1 MENPA
6 VLLVHTEYGSSQ
18 DETSPLNQQV
28 VDILRER
35 ESEIPVLMTVLKA
48 NEEDIQNAKRDG
60 IELLLPTLDPDDPSR
75 TDPSPNWLTFD
86 HLSKYQNLPQKV
98 RSIVGHSDVTSRAAV
113 RIKQERYSASDARVV
128 LFTTDIPE
136 DTEYYKGDE
145 KAMGIGKKEDSILED
160 AQEAD
165 VVFSLGN
172 KIFDHFENQFRA
184 IPASKRPQHVKF
196 VPRPPKIFEDAE
208 AEYKDTETMVVLSIG
223 RVKGVEKLKGYDLAV
238 ESLSL
243 VAEKMKVKLRVMG
256 VDKDDIETRMAILKH
271 RKSANLQITL
281 LPYGSQK
288 DIYKEMM
295 QAHLVLMPS
304 RAEPFGLVGLEA
316 IAAGVPVLVSSKSG
330 LADFIH
336 EHVDELHH
344 SIVDMDEHEE
354 GVTVKYLA
362 RSIERM
368 LKHNRTEFETAARCK
383 KKLLSSKYWEES
395 HQQCIKA
402 CTDADIPPPLPIVVE
417 ILAQVKPTVKTPK
430 ELLSYASAKKAFVT
444 LDITTFTDETLG
456 LLEQVKPEIRTVE
469 DLLDTAEAIKQLEE
483 IKGVNVTD
491 VKTGSL
497 VFYTQCTDLGGLG
510 QLWFMYKSG
519 KLNDLLVG
527 SLIRKETLQELCAE
541 NVSVKSTIN
550 IEDFRK
556 ALVYILTSP
565 AAKGQLMPRLPLEY
579 PLYQPHTR
587 TTSRVLD
594 VLHLDQKKL
603 PQHLHKVPLPTQRN
617 DGDDDLL
624 NKLDN
629 LQIAASTP
637 EETPEDTEVREIN
650 SVLKPAGASVIPAQ
664 ETTEDQTIG
673 DTEVPQVMSELVSLD
688 IKELE
693 RLMGPRRKRTSSI
706 SSDSSGYVT
715 GTPGSGLSR
724 PDSPSGEGDVQGTLE
739 TLLAELNK
747 PAVLRDK
754 GKQFDLYC
762 QIGDLYRTKLR
773 NPQSA
778 LQYYQNMLE
787 CSQALS
793 EDTKQAKA
801 YSRLGVTCDILGLQA
816 EAFTNHEKALAI
828 YRVDAGNETDVCIAY
843 KNLASSLALSG
854 QVSDAKINYE
864 SALAVAMETG
874 NKTEQMGIY
883 CMLGDL
889 HMEQLEEPEV
899 SHRYYTEMLTL
910 ARDLRR
916 KDMEGLAYNR
926 LGRACSDMQNN
937 DAALEWHQ
945 KSLEMMSQD
954 DGNKRA
960 QMITHA
966 EVGNAYRLLGKPDQA
981 TSHFN
986 TALQL
991 AQQTGDQHVQM
1002 SVCLRMG
1009 EMHREQL
1016 HSPRTAIQHYKQTLA
1031 LARQL
1036 KDRDQERIACN
1047 RLGLVHYEMGEYGAS
1062 LEWGQKNLQIVEED
1076 GNKEE
1081 QITAHNNVG
1090 NAYRLLSKL
1099 DLATSHF
1106 NTALQMAQQTGDQ
1119 HWQMKVHFEMG
1130 DMHREQL
1137 HSPRTAVQYYE
1148 QALALAGQLK
1158 ARHEEGVTCNRLGQV
1173 HFDMEEYESA
1183 LEWFQR
1189 YLQISQ
1195 EQQISKGQITAHNN
1209 VGNAYR
1215 LLGKLDLA
1223 TSHLNTALQMAQQ
1236 TGDQHWQMKV
1246 YFVIGE
1252 IHRKQLH
1259 SPSTAIQH
1267 YEQALALA
1275 RRLKDRHEEG
1285 KAYGSLGLVH
1295 FEVGEYETS
1304 LECLHKYLNIK
1315 QEDGEKKEQIV
1326 THTAICNV
1334 YSLQGHLDLAASHLN
1349 TALQMARQTG
1359 YQHGQMKAYFM
1370 MGDMHKYKLHS
1381 PRTAIQYYKQT
1392 LALARQLKDKHHE
1405 GLAYER
1411 LGMAHFEMGEHE
1423 AGLRWLQKASKIRE
1437 EEGVD
1442 QGAQGKT
1449 HSNVDR
1455 APMVQY
1461 LESRVASQNAEEQ
1474 RKQMNVSF
1482 QIGEMFRE
1490 QIHSPR
1496 TAIQYYE
1503 QHLALARQ
1511 LKDRHEEG
1519 LAYDRLGRAHFE
1531 LKEYDKALLM
1541 YQNHLK
1547 MRQEDR
1553 DKKSQTTAHK
1563 NIAKSYKKLG
1573 KKDLAK
1579 SQYQSAMAIA
1589 IETGDKLQQDDIRKK
1604 INKL

>member
-1 MENPA
+1 
-6 VLLVHTEYGSSQ
+6 
-18 DETSPLNQQV
+18 
-28 VDILRER
+28 
-35 ESEIPVLMTVLKA
+35 MTVLKA

-86 HLSKYQNLPQKV
+86 HLSKYQNLPQ
-98 RSIVGHSDVTSRAAV
+98 SRAAV
-113 RIKQERYSASDARVV
+113 RIKQERYSKADATVI
-128 LFTTDIPE
+128 LITTDIPE
-136 DTEYYKGDE
+136 DTEFYKGDE

-160 AQEAD
+160 AREAD

-196 VPRPPKIFEDAE
+196 VPRPSKIFEDAE
-208 AEYKDTETMVVLSIG
+208 AEYKDTETLVVLSIG

-243 VAEKMKVKLRVMG
+243 VAEKMKVKFRVMG
-256 VDKDDIETRMAILKH
+256 VDKDDIETRKAILKH

-288 DIYKEMM
+288 DMCKEMM

-383 KKLLSSKYWEES
+383 KKLLSSKCWEES
-395 HQQCIKA
+395 HQKFIKA
-402 CTDADIPPPLPIVVE
+402 CTDAVPNVGHFAAGNVAQQPAQIQSRKRGTDTIWENVGGRKRTKRDIPPPLPIVVE

-456 LLEQVKPEIRTVE
+456 LLEQVKPEIKTVD

-483 IKGVNVTD
+483 IKGVNVTH

-519 KLNDLLVG
+519 KLNDLMVG
-527 SLIRKETLQELCAE
+527 SLIREEILQQLCAE
-541 NVSVKSTIN
+541 NVSVKTTIN
-550 IEDFRK
+550 IEDFSK
-556 ALVYILTSP
+556 ALIYILNPP
-565 AAKGQLMPRLPLEY
+565 AVEGPLMPRLPLEY
-579 PLYQPHTR
+579 PLYQPHTH
-587 TTSRVLD
+587 TSSSVLD

-603 PQHLHKVPLPTQRN
+603 PEVCGEQHDMPLPTQRN

-624 NKLDN
+624 DKLDK
-629 LQIAASTP
+629 LRIAASTP

-724 PDSPSGEGDVQGTLE
+724 PDSPTGRDFWPPRLLAGKQDFVSSGWRRPKYPHKSRPSIVFSLRDQDVQWTSKFGGEGDVQGTLE

-801 YSRLGVTCDILGLQA
+801 YSRLGVTCDILGLQD

-828 YRVDAGNETDVCIAY
+828 YRVDTGNETDVCIAY

-854 QVSDAKINYE
+854 QVSDAKTNYE

-874 NKTEQMGIY
+874 NKTEQMDIY
-883 CMLGDL
+883 CKLGDL
-889 HMEQLEEPEV
+889 HREQLEEPEV
-899 SHRYYTEMLTL
+899 SHEYYKKMLAL
-910 ARDLRR
+910 ARDLGR
-916 KDMEGLAYNR
+916 KDREGLAYNR
-926 LGRACSDMQNN
+926 LGHACSDMQNY

-945 KSLEMMSQD
+945 KSLEMASQD

-960 QMITHA
+960 QRITHT
-966 EVGNAYRLLGKPDQA
+966 EVGNAYRVLGKRTWQHP
-981 TSHFN
+981 TSTLPH
-986 TALQL
+986 
-991 AQQTGDQHVQM
+991 GW
-1002 SVCLRMG
+1002 
-1009 EMHREQL
+1009 
-1016 HSPRTAIQHYKQTLA
+1016 HS
-1031 LARQL
+1031 RQGIWM
-1036 KDRDQERIACN
+1036 DR
-1047 RLGLVHYEMGEYGAS
+1047 
-1062 LEWGQKNLQIVEED
+1062 
-1076 GNKEE
+1076 
-1081 QITAHNNVG
+1081 
-1090 NAYRLLSKL
+1090 
-1099 DLATSHF
+1099 
-1106 NTALQMAQQTGDQ
+1106 
-1119 HWQMKVHFEMG
+1119 
-1130 DMHREQL
+1130 
-1137 HSPRTAVQYYE
+1137 
-1148 QALALAGQLK
+1148 
-1158 ARHEEGVTCNRLGQV
+1158 
-1173 HFDMEEYESA
+1173 
-1183 LEWFQR
+1183 
-1189 YLQISQ
+1189 
-1195 EQQISKGQITAHNN
+1195 
-1209 VGNAYR
+1209 
-1215 LLGKLDLA
+1215 
-1223 TSHLNTALQMAQQ
+1223 
-1236 TGDQHWQMKV
+1236 
-1246 YFVIGE
+1246 
-1252 IHRKQLH
+1252 
-1259 SPSTAIQH
+1259 
-1267 YEQALALA
+1267 
-1275 RRLKDRHEEG
+1275 
-1285 KAYGSLGLVH
+1285 
-1295 FEVGEYETS
+1295 
-1304 LECLHKYLNIK
+1304 
-1315 QEDGEKKEQIV
+1315 
-1326 THTAICNV
+1326 
-1334 YSLQGHLDLAASHLN
+1334 
-1349 TALQMARQTG
+1349 
-1359 YQHGQMKAYFM
+1359 
-1370 MGDMHKYKLHS
+1370 
-1381 PRTAIQYYKQT
+1381 
-1392 LALARQLKDKHHE
+1392 
-1405 GLAYER
+1405 
-1411 LGMAHFEMGEHE
+1411 
-1423 AGLRWLQKASKIRE
+1423 
-1437 EEGVD
+1437 
-1442 QGAQGKT
+1442 
-1449 HSNVDR
+1449 
-1455 APMVQY
+1455 
-1461 LESRVASQNAEEQ
+1461 
-1474 RKQMNVSF
+1474 
-1482 QIGEMFRE
+1482 
-1490 QIHSPR
+1490 
-1496 TAIQYYE
+1496 
-1503 QHLALARQ
+1503 
-1511 LKDRHEEG
+1511 
-1519 LAYDRLGRAHFE
+1519 
-1531 LKEYDKALLM
+1531 
-1541 YQNHLK
+1541 
-1547 MRQEDR
+1547 
-1553 DKKSQTTAHK
+1553 
-1563 NIAKSYKKLG
+1563 
-1573 KKDLAK
+1573 
-1579 SQYQSAMAIA
+1579 
-1589 IETGDKLQQDDIRKK
+1589 
-1604 INKL
+1604 

>member
-1 MENPA
+1 MLTAEFDLTKDGTVIQLVGHLFKKHLILLKKENPA

-28 VDILRER
+28 VDILREH
-35 ESEIPVLMTVLKA
+35 ESDIPVLMTVLKA

-86 HLSKYQNLPQKV
+86 HLSKYQNLPPRV
-98 RSIVGHSDVTSRAAV
+98 RSIAGHSDVTSRAAV
-113 RIKQERYSASDARVV
+113 RIKQERYSKSDATVI

-145 KAMGIGKKEDSILED
+145 KAMDIGKKEDSILED

-196 VPRPPKIFEDAE
+196 VPRPSKIFEDAE
-208 AEYKDTETMVVLSIG
+208 AEYKNTETMVVLSIG

-243 VAEKMKVKLRVMG
+243 VAEKMKVKFRVMG
-256 VDKDDIETRMAILKH
+256 VDKDDIETRKAILKH
-271 RKSANLQITL
+271 WKSANLQITL
-281 LPYGSQK
+281 LPYGSHK
-288 DIYKEMM
+288 DICKEMM

-344 SIVDMDEHEE
+344 SIVDMDEREE
-354 GVTVKYLA
+354 GFTVKYLA
-362 RSIERM
+362 RSIEKM

-395 HQQCIKA
+395 HQKFIKA
-402 CTDADIPPPLPIVVE
+402 CTDAVPNVGHFADGNVAEQPAQIQSRKRGTDTIWENVGGRKRTKRDIPPPLSIVVE
-417 ILAQVKPTVKTPK
+417 ILAQVKPTVKTSK

-444 LDITTFTDETLG
+444 LDITTFTDETLS
-456 LLEQVKPEIRTVE
+456 LLQQVKPEIKTVE

-483 IKGVNVTD
+483 IKGVNVTH

-497 VFYTQCTDLGGLG
+497 VFYLHCTDLCGLG
-510 QLWFMYKSG
+510 ELWFMYKSR

-527 SLIRKETLQELCAE
+527 SLIRKETLQQLCAE
-541 NVSVKSTIN
+541 NVSVKSTID

-556 ALVYILTSP
+556 ALVYILNSP
-565 AAKGQLMPRLPLEY
+565 AVEGPLMPRLPLEY
-579 PLYQPHTR
+579 PLYQPHTH
-587 TTSRVLD
+587 TSSSVLD

-603 PQHLHKVPLPTQRN
+603 PEVCGEQHDMPLPTQRN

-624 NKLDN
+624 DKLDK
-629 LQIAASTP
+629 LRIAASTP

-724 PDSPSGEGDVQGTLE
+724 PDSPTGEGDVQGTLE

-747 PAVLRDK
+747 PAVLRYK

-801 YSRLGVTCDILGLQA
+801 YSRLGITYDILGLQA

-843 KNLASSLALSG
+843 KNLASSLVLSG
-854 QVSDAKINYE
+854 QVSDAKTSYE

-874 NKTEQMGIY
+874 NRTEQMDIY
-883 CMLGDL
+883 YMLGDL
-889 HMEQLEEPEV
+889 HKELLEEPEV
-899 SHRYYTEMLTL
+899 AHKYYTEVLAL
-910 ARDLRR
+910 ARDLGR
-916 KDMEGLAYNR
+916 KDGEGAAYNR

-945 KSLEMMSQD
+945 KTLEWSQEV
-954 DGNKRA
+954 GNKRA
-960 QMITHA
+960 QRITHA
-966 EVGNAYRLLGKPDQA
+966 YMGNVYRVLGKLDQA

-991 AQQTGDQHVQM
+991 AQQTGDLDGQM
-1002 SVCLRMG
+1002 AVCLWMG

-1016 HSPRTAIQHYKQTLA
+1016 HSPRTAIQYYKQALA

-1036 KDRDQERIACN
+1036 KDRHEEGVACN
-1047 RLGLVHYEMGEYGAS
+1047 RLGLVHCDMEEYESA
-1062 LEWGQKNLQIVEED
+1062 LEWFQRYLQISQEEQVS
-1076 GNKEE
+1076 KA
-1081 QITAHNNVG
+1081 QITAHSNVG
-1090 NAYRLLSKL
+1090 DAYRLLGKL

-1119 HWQMKVHFEMG
+1119 HGQINAYFLMG
-1130 DMHREQL
+1130 DMH
-1137 HSPRTAVQYYE
+1137 
-1148 QALALAGQLK
+1148 
-1158 ARHEEGVTCNRLGQV
+1158 N
-1173 HFDMEEYESA
+1173 
-1183 LEWFQR
+1183 
-1189 YLQISQ
+1189 
-1195 EQQISKGQITAHNN
+1195 
-1209 VGNAYR
+1209 YR
-1215 LLGKLDLA
+1215 
-1223 TSHLNTALQMAQQ
+1223 
-1236 TGDQHWQMKV
+1236 
-1246 YFVIGE
+1246 
-1252 IHRKQLH
+1252 
-1259 SPSTAIQH
+1259 
-1267 YEQALALA
+1267 
-1275 RRLKDRHEEG
+1275 
-1285 KAYGSLGLVH
+1285 
-1295 FEVGEYETS
+1295 
-1304 LECLHKYLNIK
+1304 
-1315 QEDGEKKEQIV
+1315 
-1326 THTAICNV
+1326 
-1334 YSLQGHLDLAASHLN
+1334 
-1349 TALQMARQTG
+1349 
-1359 YQHGQMKAYFM
+1359 
-1370 MGDMHKYKLHS
+1370 LHS
-1381 PRTAIQYYKQT
+1381 PRTAIQYYDEA
-1392 LALARQLKDKHHE
+1392 LALASQLKDKHHE
-1405 GLAYER
+1405 GVACER
-1411 LGMAHFEMGEHE
+1411 LGMARFEMGEHE
-1423 AGLRWLQKASKIRE
+1423 AGLKLLQKAWKIRE
-1437 EEGVD
+1437 DGEDGDKV
-1442 QGAQGKT
+1442 AQGKT
-1449 HSNVDR
+1449 HSNVNR

-1461 LESRVASQNAEEQ
+1461 LQSNVASQNAEEQ
-1474 RKQMNVSF
+1474 RKQMKASF
-1482 QIGEMFRE
+1482 QIGEMLRE
-1490 QIHSPR
+1490 QLHSQR
-1496 TAIQYYE
+1496 TAIQYYQ
-1503 QHLALARQ
+1503 QHLALSRR

-1531 LKEYDKALLM
+1531 LKEYDKALAIT
-1541 YQNHLK
+1541 
-1547 MRQEDR
+1547 ED
-1553 DKKSQTTAHK
+1553 AH
-1563 NIAKSYKKLG
+1563 NI
-1573 KKDLAK
+1573 
-1579 SQYQSAMAIA
+1579 
-1589 IETGDKLQQDDIRKK
+1589 
-1604 INKL
+1604 

>member
-28 VDILRER
+28 VDILKER
-35 ESEIPVLMTVLKA
+35 ESDIPVLMTVLKA

-60 IELLLPTLDPDDPSR
+60 VELLLPTLDPDDPSR

-86 HLSKYQNLPQKV
+86 HLSKYQNLPPRV
-98 RSIVGHSDVTSRAAV
+98 RSIVGQSDVTSRAAV
-113 RIKQERYSASDARVV
+113 RIKQERYPASDARVV

-196 VPRPPKIFEDAE
+196 VPRPSKIFEDAE
-208 AEYKDTETMVVLSIG
+208 AEYKGTETMVVLSIG

-243 VAEKMKVKLRVMG
+243 VAERMKVKFRAMG
-256 VDKDDIETRMAILKH
+256 VDEDDIETRKAILKH

-368 LKHNRTEFETAARCK
+368 LKHSRTEFEAAARCK
-383 KKLLSSKYWEES
+383 RKLLSSKYWEES
-395 HQQCIKA
+395 HKKFVKA
-402 CTDADIPPPLPIVVE
+402 CTDAAVNIAQQPEQVQTRKRGTDTIWENVGGLKRPIQDMPPPLTIVVE

-469 DLLDTAEAIKQLEE
+469 DLLDTAEAIRQLEE

-510 QLWFMYKSG
+510 QLWFMYKSR
-519 KLNDLLVG
+519 KLNDLMVG
-527 SLIRKETLQELCAE
+527 SLIREEALQQLCAE

-550 IEDFRK
+550 VEDFRK
-556 ALVYILTSP
+556 ALIYILTSP
-565 AAKGQLMPRLPLEY
+565 ATEGKGPLMPRLPLEY
-579 PLYQPHTR
+579 PLYQPHVH
-587 TTSRVLD
+587 TTSSVLD
-594 VLHLDQKKL
+594 VLHLDQKKV
-603 PQHLHKVPLPTQRN
+603 PEQHLHKVPLPTQRD

-624 NKLDN
+624 NKLDK
-629 LQIAASTP
+629 LRIAVMNHHSVQTASTP
-637 EETPEDTEVREIN
+637 EETPEDTEVGEIN

-724 PDSPSGEGDVQGTLE
+724 PDSPTGEGDVQGTLE

-754 GKQFDLYC
+754 GEQFYLYC
-762 QIGDLYRTKLR
+762 QIGDLYMTKLR

-787 CSQALS
+787 CSMALS
-793 EDTKQAKA
+793 EDAKQAKA
-801 YSRLGVTCDILGLQA
+801 YSRLGVTCDMLGLQA

-854 QVSDAKINYE
+854 QVSDAKTNYE
-864 SALAVAMETG
+864 SALSVAVETG
-874 NKTEQMGIY
+874 NKTEQMEIY

-889 HMEQLEEPEV
+889 HREQLEEPEV
-899 SHRYYTEMLTL
+899 AHRYYTEVLAL
-910 ARDLRR
+910 ARDSR
-916 KDMEGLAYNR
+916 KKKMEGVAYHK
-926 LGRACSDMQNN
+926 LGHACSDMKNY

-954 DGNKRA
+954 GGNKRV
-960 QMITHA
+960 QMITHTD
-966 EVGNAYRLLGKPDQA
+966 VGNAYRVLGKPDQA

-991 AQQTGDQHVQM
+991 AQQTGDLDVQII
-1002 SVCLRMG
+1002 VCLGMG

-1016 HSPRTAIQHYKQTLA
+1016 HSPRTAIQHYKQALV

-1036 KDRDQERIACN
+1036 KDRHGEGVACH
-1047 RLGLVHYEMGEYGAS
+1047 RLGLVHCE
-1062 LEWGQKNLQIVEED
+1062 I
-1076 GNKEE
+1076 
-1081 QITAHNNVG
+1081 
-1090 NAYRLLSKL
+1090 
-1099 DLATSHF
+1099 
-1106 NTALQMAQQTGDQ
+1106 
-1119 HWQMKVHFEMG
+1119 
-1130 DMHREQL
+1130 
-1137 HSPRTAVQYYE
+1137 
-1148 QALALAGQLK
+1148 
-1158 ARHEEGVTCNRLGQV
+1158 
-1173 HFDMEEYESA
+1173 EEYESA

-1195 EQQISKGQITAHNN
+1195 EEGLFEITAHIN
-1209 VGNAYR
+1209 VGNVYR
-1215 LLGKLDLA
+1215 RMSKLDLA
-1223 TSHLNTALQMAQQ
+1223 TSHFNTALQLAQQTGDQHGLMGVYCKMGEMHREQLHSPRTAIQHYKQALALARQLKDRHQEGMACNRLGQVHYEMGEYGAALEWGQKHLQIVEEDGNKEQQIANHIDLGNVYRRLSKLDLATSHFNTALQLAQQ
-1236 TGDQHWQMKV
+1236 TGDQHWQIMV
-1246 YFVIGE
+1246 YFKIGE
-1252 IHRKQLH
+1252 MHSEQLH
-1259 SPSTAIQH
+1259 SPRTAIQY

-1275 RRLKDRHEEG
+1275 RQLKDRHEEG
-1285 KAYGSLGLVH
+1285 KAYDRLGMVH
-1295 FEVGEYETS
+1295 CEVGEYEAS
-1304 LECLHKYLNIK
+1304 LECCQKSLKIK
-1315 QEDGEKKEQIV
+1315 QEGGEKKQQIEAHKKMG
-1326 THTAICNV
+1326 TV
-1334 YSLQGHLDLAASHLN
+1334 YSLQGNLDLAASHLN
-1349 TALQMARQTG
+1349 TALQMTQQTG
-1359 YQHGQMKAYFM
+1359 DQHGQMKA
-1370 MGDMHKYKLHS
+1370 
-1381 PRTAIQYYKQT
+1381 I
-1392 LALARQLKDKHHE
+1392 
-1405 GLAYER
+1405 
-1411 LGMAHFEMGEHE
+1411 
-1423 AGLRWLQKASKIRE
+1423 
-1437 EEGVD
+1437 
-1442 QGAQGKT
+1442 
-1449 HSNVDR
+1449 
-1455 APMVQY
+1455 
-1461 LESRVASQNAEEQ
+1461 
-1474 RKQMNVSF
+1474 F
-1482 QIGEMFRE
+1482 QIGEMLRE
-1490 QIHSPR
+1490 QFHSPR

-1519 LAYDRLGRAHFE
+1519 IAYDRLGRAHFE
-1531 LKEYDKALLM
+1531 LKEYDKALTM

-1604 INKL
+1604 IDKL

>member
-35 ESEIPVLMTVLKA
+35 ESDIPVLMTVLKA

-60 IELLLPTLDPDDPSR
+60 IELLPPTLDPDDPSR

-86 HLSKYQNLPQKV
+86 HLSKYQNLPPKV
-98 RSIVGHSDVTSRAAV
+98 RSIIGHSDVTSRAAV
-113 RIKQERYSASDARVV
+113 RIKQERYSKSDATVI

-145 KAMGIGKKEDSILED
+145 KAIGIGKKEDSILED

-196 VPRPPKIFEDAE
+196 VPRPSKIFEDAE

-223 RVKGVEKLKGYDLAV
+223 RVKGVEILKGYDLAV

-243 VAEKMKVKLRVMG
+243 VAEKMKVKFRVMGSPG
-256 VDKDDIETRMAILKH
+256 VDKDDIETRKAILKH

-288 DIYKEMM
+288 DMCKEMM

-362 RSIERM
+362 RSIEKM

-395 HQQCIKA
+395 HQKFIKA
-402 CTDADIPPPLPIVVE
+402 CTDSVPNVGHFAAGNVAEQPAQIQSRKRGTDTTRIWENVGGRKRTKRDIPPPLPIVVE
-417 ILAQVKPTVKTPK
+417 IFAQVKPTVKTPK
-430 ELLSYASAKKAFVT
+430 EFLSYASAKKAFVT

-456 LLEQVKPEIRTVE
+456 LLEQLKPEIRTVE

-483 IKGVNVTD
+483 IKGVNVKD
-491 VKTGSL
+491 VKKGSL

-527 SLIRKETLQELCAE
+527 SLIRKETLQQLCAE

-556 ALVYILTSP
+556 ALIYILTSP
-565 AAKGQLMPRLPLEY
+565 ATEGKGPLMPRLPLEY
-579 PLYQPHTR
+579 PLYQPHTHTR
-587 TTSRVLD
+587 SRVLD
-594 VLHLDQKKL
+594 VLHLDQKKV
-603 PQHLHKVPLPTQRN
+603 PEQHLNKVPLPTQR
-617 DGDDDLL
+617 DYGDDDLL
-624 NKLDN
+624 DKLDN
-629 LQIAASTP
+629 LQIAASTS
-637 EETPEDTEVREIN
+637 EETPEDTEVGEIN
-650 SVLKPAGASVIPAQ
+650 SALKPAGASVIPAQ

-693 RLMGPRRKRTSSI
+693 RLMGPRIKRTSSI

-724 PDSPSGEGDVQGTLE
+724 PDSPTGEGDVQGTLE

-747 PAVLRDK
+747 PTVLRDK

-801 YSRLGVTCDILGLQA
+801 YSRLGVTCDMLGLQA
-816 EAFTNHEKALAI
+816 EAFTNHKKALAI
-828 YRVDAGNETDVCIAY
+828 YRIDTGNETDVCIAY

-854 QVSDAKINYE
+854 QVSDAKTNYE

-874 NKTEQMGIY
+874 NKTEQMEIY

-889 HMEQLEEPEV
+889 HREQLEEPEV
-899 SHRYYTEMLTL
+899 SHRYYTEVLAL
-910 ARDLRR
+910 ARDLRK
-916 KDMEGLAYNR
+916 KDMEGVAYHK
-926 LGRACSDMQNN
+926 LGHACSDMKNY

-945 KSLEMMSQD
+945 KSLEMTSQD
-954 DGNKRA
+954 GGNKRV
-960 QMITHA
+960 QMITHTD
-966 EVGNAYRLLGKPDQA
+966 VGNAYRVLGKPDQA

-991 AQQTGDQHVQM
+991 AQQTGDQHAQM
-1002 SVCLRMG
+1002 SVCLWMG
-1009 EMHREQL
+1009 DIHSEQL
-1016 HSPRTAIQHYKQTLA
+1016 HSPRTAIQHYEQALA
-1031 LARQL
+1031 LARRL
-1036 KDRDQERIACN
+1036 KDRHRAKVAYIK
-1047 RLGLVHYEMGEYGAS
+1047 LGLVHYEMGEYGAA
-1062 LEWGQKNLQIVEED
+1062 LEWAQKHLQIVEED

-1081 QITAHNNVG
+1081 QIAAHTLVG
-1090 NAYRLLSKL
+1090 DVYRRLGKL

-1119 HWQMKVHFEMG
+1119 HGQMAVYFAIG
-1130 DMHREQL
+1130 DMHRAQL
-1137 HSPRTAVQYYE
+1137 HSP
-1148 QALALAGQLK
+1148 
-1158 ARHEEGVTCNRLGQV
+1158 H
-1173 HFDMEEYESA
+1173 
-1183 LEWFQR
+1183 
-1189 YLQISQ
+1189 
-1195 EQQISKGQITAHNN
+1195 
-1209 VGNAYR
+1209 
-1215 LLGKLDLA
+1215 
-1223 TSHLNTALQMAQQ
+1223 
-1236 TGDQHWQMKV
+1236 
-1246 YFVIGE
+1246 
-1252 IHRKQLH
+1252 
-1259 SPSTAIQH
+1259 TAIQH
-1267 YEQALALA
+1267 YEQVLALA
-1275 RRLKDRHEEG
+1275 RQLKDRHEEG
-1285 KAYGSLGLVH
+1285 KAYEYARLGIVGLVH
-1295 FEVGEYETS
+1295 CGVGEYEAS
-1304 LECLHKYLNIK
+1304 LECFQKSLKIK

-1326 THTAICNV
+1326 THRAI
-1334 YSLQGHLDLAASHLN
+1334 GI
-1349 TALQMARQTG
+1349 
-1359 YQHGQMKAYFM
+1359 MKAYFM
-1370 MGDMHKYKLHS
+1370 MGDIHKNILHS
-1381 PRTAIQYYKQT
+1381 PLTAIQYYDKA
-1392 LALARQLKDKHHE
+1392 LALARQLKYKHHE
-1405 GLAYER
+1405 GVACER
-1411 LGMAHFEMGEHE
+1411 LGMARFEMGEHE
-1423 AGLRWLQKASKIRE
+1423 AGLKLLQKAWKIRE
-1437 EEGVD
+1437 DGEKD
-1442 QGAQGKT
+1442 AQGKT

-1455 APMVQY
+1455 APVVQY
-1461 LESRVASQNAEEQ
+1461 LESHVASQNAEEQ
-1474 RKQMNVSF
+1474 RKQMNASF

-1490 QIHSPR
+1490 QLHSPR
-1496 TAIQYYE
+1496 TAIQYYQ

-1511 LKDRHEEG
+1511 LGDRHEEG
-1519 LAYDRLGRAHFE
+1519 LAYDRLGRTHFE
-1531 LKEYDKALLM
+1531 LKEYDKALAM
-1541 YQNHLK
+1541 YQNYLK

-1553 DKKSQTTAHK
+1553 DKKALTTAHK

-1604 INKL
+1604 IDKL